1 MGNTKKKTQRL
12 NQIEGT
18 VLSGLIDLGKL
29 VSTNPE
35 LFNFASLAF
44 HQRLDLIRCDIVKYS
59 FLLDRDLTASEKFQI
74 LSDKALRKL
83 HKTYELTEDDLLS
96 LNDYQYEE
104 LISQDFTKY
113 IRKDKFL
120 TLGKRT
126 QANLF
131 KKHPD
136 WYVTEISATD
146 HPKLTSDTLHSLARS
161 NPAFVVNYIKDFSKL
176 STIADFW
183 RLMIKF
189 DSNYKKIFLENTK
202 SLINKSEVRSVF
214 WAHPT
219 LVKLIDETM
228 ITNMKLSSKEILL
241 LIDQIIKNNAKLF
254 ADWEVSA
261 ELKEALKFDITAE
274 LLIGTSKSSKR
285 LTSSL
290 NAVTKE
296 KQEEK
301 EDETE
306 TVE

>member
-12 NQIEGT
+12 NQIEGA

-35 LFNFASLAF
+35 LFNFASLSF
-44 HQRLDLIRCDIVKYS
+44 HQRLDLIRCDLIKYS

-136 WYVTEISATD
+136 WYITEISATD

-214 WAHPT
+214 WTHPT
-219 LVKLIDETM
+219 LVKLIDEKM

-241 LIDQIIKNNAKLF
+241 LIDQVIKNNEKLF

-261 ELKEALKFDITAE
+261 ELKEALRFDITAE

-296 KQEEK
+296 KQEE
-301 EDETE
+301 DETE